1 MMRLRRNETSV
12 DDGERERREEKES
25 VHSRDGKEKERVKKA
40 ARWAG
45 SGGLEELLRSKEQV
59 CASWRRR
66 YTSCC
71 VLLLRLCSKLGE

>member
-1 MMRLRRNETSV
+1 M
-12 DDGERERREEKES
+12 RERREEKEI
-25 VHSRDGKEKERVKKA
+25 VHSIDGKEKERVKKA

-59 CASWRRR
+59 CASWRR

-71 VLLLRLCSKLGE
+71 VLLLCKT